1 LKITEN
7 FRDSQGVKLIPL
19 GGLNEIGKNL
29 TVLEYKNDILII
41 DCGLSFPDDEM
52 FGIDIVIPDFSYLE
66 KNREKLR
73 GMVLTHGHEDHIGA
87 IPYLLKSVNVPI
99 YGTKLTLG
107 LVENK
112 LKEHGLKAKLNTIKS
127 GQTFKVGE
135 FKIEAIRTTHS
146 IADSICLAIDTPA
159 GVIFHTGISRS
170 TTHRSTENPLTS
182 NALPKSARKASC

>member
-1 LKITEN
+1 
-7 FRDSQGVKLIPL
+7 
-19 GGLNEIGKNL
+19 
-29 TVLEYKNDILII
+29 
-41 DCGLSFPDDEM
+41 
-52 FGIDIVIPDFSYLE
+52 
-66 KNREKLR
+66 
-73 GMVLTHGHEDHIGA
+73 MVLTHGHEDHIGA